1 MRSVRHLYLKIY
13 AAFLAIV
20 ACSLLASGGVRFA
33 LDRDEENYDN
43 LAHGLAQLL
52 VKTLPTHAG
61 PELDAALE
69 TQARDLDLG
78 LVLWSAEGDILA
90 RTSFAPTEPNEYRGK
105 GMLRHKPQLGIVV
118 PLEDGRQFGAFLKT
132 SPPHGRFFLWLAFFA
147 SVVALGCYPLAR
159 GITGRLERL
168 QKAAQAWSTGAL
180 SVRAPIEGKDEIA
193 DLATALNRAAE
204 RIDQLLTQQRRVL
217 ASASHELRS
226 PLTRL
231 QMALALIESANPER
245 QQQLLTD
252 AEQDI
257 GELNSLI
264 EDLLLTARAEQDAP
278 TRLTSLDWLTLIE
291 GEAKR
296 AGLPFTSDVTAAR
309 VDGDAP
315 MLRSLTRNLIENA
328 LRHGGGND
336 VALSL
341 TAMGTVTRLVVED
354 RGPGVAEGDIER
366 IFEPFYRPQ
375 GHHEGHDRGVG
386 LGLAL
391 VRQIAT
397 HHGGS
402 ARYEAR
408 PGGGSRF
415 IVELPSVSASNGA

>member
-13 AAFLAIV
+13 AAFLVIV
-20 ACSLLASGGVRFA
+20 ACSLLASGVVRFA
-33 LDRDEENYDN
+33 LDRDEENYDD
-43 LAHGLAQLL
+43 LAHGLAQLV
-52 VKTLPTHAG
+52 VKALPAREG
-61 PELDAALE
+61 PALDAALE
-69 TQARDLDLG
+69 SQARDLDLG
-78 LVLWSAEGDILA
+78 LVLWGADGHILA

-105 GMLRHKPQLGIVV
+105 GILRHKPQLGIVV

-147 SVVALGCYPLAR
+147 GVVALGCYPLAR

-168 QKAAQAWSTGAL
+168 QRAAQAWSTGAL
-180 SVRAPIEGKDEIA
+180 SVRAPVEGKDEIA
-193 DLATALNRAAE
+193 DLAMSLNRAAE
-204 RIDQLLTQQRRVL
+204 RVDNLLTQQRRML

-231 QMALALIESANPER
+231 QMALTLLESATPER
-245 QQQLLTD
+245 QQQLLGD

-257 GELNSLI
+257 SELNSLI
-264 EDLLLTARAEQDAP
+264 EDLLLTARAEQNAP
-278 TRLTSLDWLTLIE
+278 KQLTPLDWVALIE
-291 GEAKR
+291 TEAKR
-296 AGLPFTSDVTAAR
+296 ASLPFTSDVASAH

-328 LRHGGGND
+328 LRHGGGTD
-336 VALSL
+336 VTVSL
-341 TAMGTVTRLVVED
+341 TATNGATRLIVED
-354 RGPGVAEGDIER
+354 RGPGVPRAQVER

-375 GHHEGHDRGVG
+375 GHHEGHDHGVG

-391 VRQIAT
+391 VRQVAT

-415 IVELPSVSASNGA
+415 IVELPASALSDA